1 MLMAKAPGSW
11 SSFMAQVLVPS
22 FWPGVLTWVLASNIG
37 QEALLVHV
45 TGLVLWPILLAQVV
59 GHWPR
64 FFAWV
69 LVPGF

>member
-1 MLMAKAPGSW
+1 MAKAPGSL
-11 SSFMAQVLVPS
+11 SSSMAQVLVQS
-22 FWPGVLTWVLASNIG
+22 FWPGFLTWVLASNMG

-45 TGLVLWPILLAQVV
+45 TGLVLWPVLLAQVV

-69 LVPGF
+69 FDPC

>member
-1 MLMAKAPGSW
+1 MLMAEAPGFW
-11 SSFMAQVLVPS
+11 SSFMAQVLVQDV
-22 FWPGVLTWVLASNIG
+22 WPGVLTKVLASNMG

-45 TGLVLWPILLAQVV
+45 TGLVLWPGLLAQVV

-69 LVPGF
+69 LDPF